1 MAHLKSLSLAFLEE
15 WKSLKHR
22 PGVCKFNESSIC
34 RCWKLYVILEQRNKI
49 KFFINDKFWK
59 YF

>member
-34 RCWKLYVILEQRNKI
+34 RCWKLYVILEQKNKI
-49 KFFINDKFWK
+49 KFFINDKF
-59 YF
+59 